1 MKRLLS
7 TLLVGIL
14 FAFLTAHA
22 AERAWQT
29 GKLVEVEQEKVKEGS
44 TKTTSSDGSLKDK
57 GNKTEYSG
65 TSTTTTSDNVDTYQV
80 YTIQA
85 ADKVY
90 VAKEKLLFPWSKP
103 SSASVGDDVKF
114 AVEKGK
120 LYILDGDGKEHK
132 ATVTKTSMK
141 PSN

>member
-1 MKRLLS
+1 
-7 TLLVGIL
+7 
-14 FAFLTAHA
+14 
-22 AERAWQT
+22 
-29 GKLVEVEQEKVKEGS
+29 
-44 TKTTSSDGSLKDK
+44 
-57 GNKTEYSG
+57 
-65 TSTTTTSDNVDTYQV
+65 V

-120 LYILDGDGKEHK
+120 LYIRDGDGKEHK

-141 PSN
+141 AAN

>member
-1 MKRLLS
+1 MKRAAVALLAMVI
-7 TLLVGIL
+7 LV
-14 FAFLTAHA
+14 ATAYA

-29 GKLVEVEQEKVKEGS
+29 GKLVEVEQQKVREGS

-65 TSTTTTSDNVDTYQV
+65 NSTTTTTDHVDTYQV
-80 YTIQA
+80 YTIQT

-120 LYILDGDGKEHK
+120 LYIMDGDGKEHK
-132 ATVTKTSMK
+132 ATITKTSMK
-141 PSN
+141 QGN

>member
-1 MKRLLS
+1 MRRLPVALI
-7 TLLVGIL
+7 LIVL
-14 FAFLTAHA
+14 FALA
-22 AERAWQT
+22 AANAAQRAWQT
-29 GKLVEVEQEKVKEGS
+29 GKLIEVEQEKVKEGS
-44 TKTTSSDGSLKDK
+44 TKTTSTDGTAKDK

-65 TSTTTTSDNVDTYQV
+65 NSTTTTTDNIDTYQV
-80 YTIQA
+80 YTIQGG
-85 ADKVY
+85 DKVY

-141 PSN
+141 PAN